1 MICLISQLLLIAS
14 RRDWYRLKGLLKGFK
29 LALRPSES
37 SKNWWRYDRMKFVT
51 LAISNDGSDLMATL
65 LDIALPVAE
74 I

>member
-1 MICLISQLLLIAS
+1 
-14 RRDWYRLKGLLKGFK
+14 
-29 LALRPSES
+29 
-37 SKNWWRYDRMKFVT
+37 MKFVT